1 MLPAYALGG
10 GEPGSAAIK
19 VPAEINANTI
29 QARSCEKLARPLR
42 GGRGLVTVFHVCSIL
57 LSHDREG
64 AVGLAP
70 LQVAV
75 EDYIRHLFTKPLFRK
90 SHRMRAN
97 GSWR

>member
-10 GEPGSAAIK
+10 AERGSVAIK
-19 VPAEINANTI
+19 VPAAINANTV

-57 LSHDREG
+57 LSHDRER

-70 LQVAV
+70 IQVAV
-75 EDYIRHLFTKPLFRK
+75 EDYIQHIFTKPLFRK